1 MLGNAL
7 SISAWHGTTQEN
19 AGEIKKNGFTWNAV
33 DLRGSNF
40 RNPNDLGG
48 GVYFYI
54 DSVYG
59 KGRDLAYKYAHQYRD
74 DVAKKQRCSIEIIEA
89 EISMEN
95 DRLLDLDDIETK
107 LLYTEFSKKHEIER
121 QRAIYRLKNDGAK
134 RRKNYDGIMVE
145 LFIQHINKQNPSGSV
160 QAVQKETFTNFD
172 GCISNFDNGVELCVR
187 DTSCINLKDKGRVS
201 DGNEFKKFL

>member
-19 AGEIKKNGFTWNAV
+19 AGEIKKNGFKWNAV

-59 KGRDLAYKYAHQYRD
+59 KGRDLAYKYAYQYRD

-134 RRKNYDGIMVE
+134 RRKIMTELWLNYLFNILISRILAGASKRSKKKPLRILMVASVILIMV
-145 LFIQHINKQNPSGSV
+145 
-160 QAVQKETFTNFD
+160 
-172 GCISNFDNGVELCVR
+172 
-187 DTSCINLKDKGRVS
+187 
-201 DGNEFKKFL
+201 